1 MARKSDA
8 TGGQCRANGRISD
21 TDEFRR
27 NRLIRSI
34 ERSVEAMTLPEL
46 EALSYD
52 MFTKGYIDEADI

>member
-8 TGGQCRANGRISD
+8 TSGQCRANGRICD

-27 NRLIRSI
+27 DRLIRSI